1 MAGDFFR
8 IRSLVLSYRLPESL
22 LPGQVA
28 GLTLRL
34 QGRNLWYWTKYEDGD
49 PETHGYTGPTGSW
62 YATSRDYYGLP
73 IPRVFLLSATV
84 NF

>member
-1 MAGDFFR
+1 M
-8 IRSLVLSYRLPESL
+8 
-22 LPGQVA
+22 
-28 GLTLRL
+28 TLRL

-62 YATSRDYYGLP
+62 YSTIRDYYGLP
-73 IPRVFLLSATV
+73 IPSVFLFSATV